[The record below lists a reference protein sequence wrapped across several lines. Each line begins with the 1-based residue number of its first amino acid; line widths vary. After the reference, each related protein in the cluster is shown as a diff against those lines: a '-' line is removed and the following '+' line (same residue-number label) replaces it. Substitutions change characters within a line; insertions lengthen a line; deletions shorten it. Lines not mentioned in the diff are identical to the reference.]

1 MHQTEKGSLIMPL
14 DRSIM
19 TEEMDKQDKTVWYKS
34 GSKYQKGR
42 NKGNITRFGKVDFS
56 TQELRTRGLDLELDA
71 FKLKEALKEQMQL
84 KQCKSSPSG

>member
-1 MHQTEKGSLIMPL
+1 MPL

-19 TEEMDKQDKTVWYKS
+19 TEEMDTQHKTVWYKS

>member
-19 TEEMDKQDKTVWYKS
+19 TERDKQDKTVWYKS

-42 NKGNITRFGKVDFS
+42 NKGNITRLGKVDFS
-56 TQELRTRGLDLELDA
+56 TQELRTRGLELELNA
-71 FKLKEALKEQMQL
+71 FKLKEALEEQIQL